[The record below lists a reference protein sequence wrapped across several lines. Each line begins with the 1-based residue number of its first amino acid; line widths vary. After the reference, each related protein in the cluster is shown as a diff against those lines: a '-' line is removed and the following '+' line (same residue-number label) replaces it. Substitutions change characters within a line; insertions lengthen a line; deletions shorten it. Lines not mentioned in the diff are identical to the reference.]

1 MSTSSAQLK
10 GSEAPQPKET
20 RGTAI
25 QPEATQSETA
35 QRETPR
41 TIARLSDVTYIYEN
55 GTIALDGIS
64 LEIPTGQRT
73 CIVGANGSGKSTLA
87 SILCGLSAPDSGSVM
102 LAGEKVFA
110 DGKADFTAYAHACRQ
125 LGLVFQNPEDQ
136 IVTSLVDEDIAFG
149 PENLQVPSAKIDSLV
164 RRELKR
170 VAMTDFAQ
178 RDPSTLSGGQLQR
191 VAIAGALAM
200 DPKLLVLDEP
210 SASLDAIGRRGVM
223 KLVKKLCQ
231 DGCTIAHITHFMD
244 EVVNAD
250 QVIALD
256 HGHVAFAGP
265 PADFFIQQNLVASLE
280 LEEPFEVQLQDRLR
294 EKGFEVPWTLDSEQL
309 KDSLMELLAVL
320 RSDSKT
326 KPTAGTTA
334 GNGATTVTGDA
345 TTGAATTAATSIAAE
360 SAKKDLVSV
369 SHVTQ
374 TFGVETGRKHKLFST
389 RAQTHRSNSIR
400 ALDDVSFTLQECS
413 STAIIGATGSGK
425 STLARLLCAL
435 GTPDSGTI
443 VVNGYN
449 TSSRRHRK
457 LLHGIVGFV
466 MQRPERQLFAESV
479 FKDVAFGPE
488 NLGLSPQDVNARVV
502 HALELAGLQNKADV
516 SPFELSGGQQR
527 LCAVAGVLAMQPRI
541 LVLDEPTAGLDP
553 HARAKLRALLDQ
565 VKSSGA
571 TLIEITHSMDDAA
584 LADRL
589 IVLSQGSIVGN
600 DTPLKVFTTLG
611 EKYLRQIGL
620 SLPKA
625 LIWADALAEA
635 TGTNLGRPLTLDEL
649 TGALFDA
656 LDGDA

>member
-1 MSTSSAQLK
+1 MSTSSAQLRE
-10 GSEAPQPKET
+10 SEAPQPKET

-64 LEIPTGQRT
+64 LEIPAGQRT

-110 DGKADFTAYAHACRQ
+110 DGKADFTAYARARRQ

-223 KLVKKLCQ
+223 KLVRELCA
-231 DGCTIAHITHFMD
+231 DGCTTTHITHFMD

-265 PADFFIQQNLVASLE
+265 PANFFIQQNLVASLE

-326 KPTAGTTA
+326 KPTASTTA
-334 GNGATTVTGDA
+334 TGATTVTGDA
-345 TTGAATTAATSIAAE
+345 ATGAATTAATSIAAE

-527 LCAVAGVLAMQPRI
+527 LCAVAGVLATQPRI

-571 TLIEITHSMDDAA
+571 TLIEVTHSMDDAA

-611 EKYLRQIGL
+611 EKYFRQIGL
-620 SLPKA
+620 SVPKA

-656 LDGDA
+656 LNGDA

>member
-231 DGCTIAHITHFMD
+231 DGCTITHITHFMD

-265 PADFFIQQNLVASLE
+265 PANFFIQQNLVASLE

-334 GNGATTVTGDA
+334 GNGAA
-345 TTGAATTAATSIAAE
+345 TATTAATGAATAAATNIAAE
-360 SAKKDLVSV
+360 SAKKDLVAV
-369 SHVTQ
+369 SHATQ

-435 GTPDSGTI
+435 STPDSGTI
-443 VVNGYN
+443 VINGYN

-589 IVLSQGSIVGN
+589 IVLSQGSIIGN

-635 TGTNLGRPLTLDEL
+635 TSTNLGRPLTLDEL

>member
-231 DGCTIAHITHFMD
+231 DGCTITHITHFMD

-265 PADFFIQQNLVASLE
+265 PANFFIQQNLVASLE

-334 GNGATTVTGDA
+334 GNGAA
-345 TTGAATTAATSIAAE
+345 TATTAATGAATAAATNIAAE
-360 SAKKDLVSV
+360 SAKKDLVAV
-369 SHVTQ
+369 SHATQ

-435 GTPDSGTI
+435 STPDSGTI
-443 VVNGYN
+443 VINGYN

-635 TGTNLGRPLTLDEL
+635 TSTNLGRPLTLDEL